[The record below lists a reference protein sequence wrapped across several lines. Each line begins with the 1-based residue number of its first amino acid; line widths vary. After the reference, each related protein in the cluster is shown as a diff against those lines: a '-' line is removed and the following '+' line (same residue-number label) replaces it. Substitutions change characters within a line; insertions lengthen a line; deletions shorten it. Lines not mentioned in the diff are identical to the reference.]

1 MTTLDRDRYS
11 QDTLINDGRMD
22 FSVHSRDAVDAFVA
36 EEIDPILDRL
46 QHTEVRYE
54 TTYHCNSTCIMCPC
68 DLHEDG
74 RPHGVMGLAEYSRS
88 IDEIIPLGARR
99 VVLTGF
105 GEPLMDST
113 LGRSSDIVV
122 NVGVPQEA
130 CPLNL
135 APTSSSTAALAAGD
149 AIAIALMKLKD
160 FSADEYALH
169 HPGGQLGK
177 RLTLTVSEVMRSGQ
191 YNPTISSEDSIKT
204 MLIRIAEGQAG
215 AVSVVDSS
223 NCLSGIVTDFD
234 IRRALESEKNI
245 FDFTIE
251 DLMNP
256 NPLSVQETMKA
267 VEALALMSTS
277 RKKRTSVLSVVD
289 DQNHVVGMLHIAD
302 LVAAGI

>member
-122 NVGVPQEA
+122 NVGVP
-130 CPLNL
+130 
-135 APTSSSTAALAAGD
+135 
-149 AIAIALMKLKD
+149 
-160 FSADEYALH
+160 
-169 HPGGQLGK
+169 
-177 RLTLTVSEVMRSGQ
+177 
-191 YNPTISSEDSIKT
+191 
-204 MLIRIAEGQAG
+204 
-215 AVSVVDSS
+215 
-223 NCLSGIVTDFD
+223 
-234 IRRALESEKNI
+234 
-245 FDFTIE
+245 
-251 DLMNP
+251 
-256 NPLSVQETMKA
+256 
-267 VEALALMSTS
+267 
-277 RKKRTSVLSVVD
+277 
-289 DQNHVVGMLHIAD
+289 
-302 LVAAGI
+302 